1 MSDEAVDLGGEM
13 QLLVKTAMATE
24 RGRRDDVVDRY
35 SEGGAELGEAER
47 SRGRVC
53 WR

>member
-24 RGRRDDVVDRY
+24 RGRRDDVVEERKKNDEDDDR
-35 SEGGAELGEAER
+35 R
-47 SRGRVC
+47 SIQ
-53 WR
+53 